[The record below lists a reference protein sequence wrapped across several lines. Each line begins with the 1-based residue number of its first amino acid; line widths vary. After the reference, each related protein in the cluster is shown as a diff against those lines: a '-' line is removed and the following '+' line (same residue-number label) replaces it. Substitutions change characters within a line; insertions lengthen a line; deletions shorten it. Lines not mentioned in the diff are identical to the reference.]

1 MIKKRDIEEKREVER
16 VRREKMIEQRK
27 KRFYSQMKAEKF
39 PTPGMIKVDYTK
51 DPEEEG
57 GSPQV

>member
-1 MIKKRDIEEKREVER
+1 MER